1 METLHR
7 GLHSKLR
14 DVPTPEGAE
23 CKRAYMELCRQEK
36 AGLISL
42 EDPPW
47 VRLQFLIEMWE
58 ETCPATVAVLQWQ
71 KEIFYKF
78 YSNNNLTE
86 SFWIPKI
93 QRKEKNSNIF
103 IYK

>member
-1 METLHR
+1 MKVLIPMETLHR

-78 YSNNNLTE
+78 FKRSE
-86 SFWIPKI
+86 DDV
-93 QRKEKNSNIF
+93 
-103 IYK
+103 